1 MEEEHSKGPSH
12 NNPEETAEYVRSV
25 NSLSQSSD
33 TNICGFDHYKCL
45 DAWETFLHT
54 LSQLLSKLDSAYF
67 TKMDTEII
75 LDTIPDKACDAFLA
89 HPEEAAIRIQQ
100 RVSSDEIPVG
110 PEVISKMHLQGNLP
124 CFDKKGQQAVTRLF
138 SHLQD
143 AHNHMA
149 EVAKAI
155 INVSEVS
162 SPEQFTF
169 VLQLAVRPIVQLRI
183 PPHLSAPTELKFE
196 KERLTPEEINEE
208 NCCNLILPQPF
219 HPRFTK
225 LDSKDPT
232 RCLAAAAHFLIR
244 KKLFNSKCTQLH
256 VAKDFAVAEKKLH
269 LAISGRKYDPG
280 KKALKRKLTSDE
292 KTADPK
298 PSTSKDEST
307 STQQPQGKTI
317 SEQQP
322 EDESISEQQPEDES
336 ISEQQPEDES
346 ISEQQP
352 EDESIS
358 EQQPED
364 ESVSEQQPQD
374 DSVSEQQSQDES
386 IPEQQQHT
394 SDTLTSQS
402 SDDSPL
408 PDYGSALKIFTT
420 KDPGSIPKKP
430 RYSLQPKPK

>member
-12 NNPEETAEYVRSV
+12 NNPEEAAEYVRSV
-25 NSLSQSSD
+25 NSLMQSFD
-33 TNICGFDHYKCL
+33 TSIHGFDHYLCL
-45 DAWETFLHT
+45 DAWETFLHA
-54 LSQLLSKLDSAYF
+54 LSQLLSKLDSTYF
-67 TKMDTEII
+67 TKLDTVII

-89 HPEEAAIRIQQ
+89 RPEEAAVRIQQ
-100 RVSSDEIPVG
+100 HVSSDEIPVG
-110 PEVISKMHLQGNLP
+110 PEVLSKMHLQNLP

-143 AHNHMA
+143 AHNHLA
-149 EVAKAI
+149 EVAKQI
-155 INVSEVS
+155 VMVSEVS

-169 VLQLAVRPIVQLRI
+169 VLQHAVRPIIQLRI

-219 HPRFTK
+219 HPKFTK

-244 KKLFNSKCTQLH
+244 KTLFNSKVMQLC
-256 VAKDFAVAEKKLH
+256 VTKDFAVAEKKLH
-269 LAISGRKYDPG
+269 LAISRRKYDPG
-280 KKALKRKLTSDE
+280 KKASKRKLTSDE
-292 KTADPK
+292 KTADPQ

-307 STQQPQGKTI
+307 STQQPQGETV

-322 EDESISEQQPEDES
+322 EDAPIAEQQPEDEP
-336 ISEQQPEDES
+336 ISEQQT
-346 ISEQQP
+346 
-352 EDESIS
+352 
-358 EQQPED
+358 
-364 ESVSEQQPQD
+364 QD

-386 IPEQQQHT
+386 VPEQQQHA

-402 SDDSPL
+402 SDDSL
-408 PDYGSALKIFTT
+408 PDYGSDLKMFTT
-420 KDPGSIPKKP
+420 KDPSSIPKKP
-430 RYSLQPKPK
+430 RYSLHPKPK

>member
-12 NNPEETAEYVRSV
+12 NNPEEAAEYVRSV
-25 NSLSQSSD
+25 NSLSQSFD
-33 TNICGFDHYKCL
+33 TSIRGFDRYLRL
-45 DAWETFLHT
+45 DAWETFLHA

-67 TKMDTEII
+67 TKLDTVII
-75 LDTIPDKACDAFLA
+75 LDTIPDKACDTFLA
-89 HPEEAAIRIQQ
+89 CPEEATVRIQQ

-110 PEVISKMHLQGNLP
+110 PEVMSKMRLQNLP

-143 AHNHMA
+143 AHNHLA
-149 EVAKAI
+149 EVAKQI
-155 INVSEVS
+155 VMVSEVS

-169 VLQLAVRPIVQLRI
+169 VLQHAVRPIIQLRI

-208 NCCNLILPQPF
+208 NCCNLILPRPF
-219 HPRFTK
+219 HPKFAK

-244 KKLFNSKCTQLH
+244 KKHFNSKCTQLR

-269 LAISGRKYDPG
+269 LAISRRKYDRG
-280 KKALKRKLTSDE
+280 KKASKRKLTSDE
-292 KTADPK
+292 KTADPQ

-307 STQQPQGKTI
+307 STQQPQGETV

-322 EDESISEQQPEDES
+322 EDAPIT
-336 ISEQQPEDES
+336 
-346 ISEQQP
+346 
-352 EDESIS
+352 

-364 ESVSEQQPQD
+364 ESVSEQQPENEPVSEQQPQD
-374 DSVSEQQSQDES
+374 DSISEQQSQDES
-386 IPEQQQHT
+386 IAEQQQHA

-408 PDYGSALKIFTT
+408 PDYGSALKMFTT
-420 KDPGSIPKKP
+420 KDPSSIPKKP
-430 RYSLQPKPK
+430 RYSLHPKPK